1 MDFKDILTELQ
12 VDGEA
17 SEAISFETIINMID
31 KEDPDARE
39 MFDDMPVIVKLM
51 KSVHKQGFWQGAE
64 FGRMLFMKIVEN
76 EEKIRVIEESE
87 LDQKL
92 NEREYKDGK
101 LKDMDKP

>member
-12 VDGEA
+12 IDGES
-17 SEAISFETIINMID
+17 SEAISFETIIKMID
-31 KEDPDARE
+31 EQDPDSKE
-39 MFDDMPVIVKLM
+39 MFDEMPVIVKLM

-92 NEREYKDGK
+92 NEQEYKDGK
-101 LKDMDKP
+101 LGDMDKP